1 MHDDNFDADHMQKHD
16 VAGKIKLE
24 RIVGLRRA
32 AVFDDENFISKFT
45 DIGQRG
51 DDYFGGF
58 ALFYHKIPL
67 KTLFYHSLVYVVL
80 NFADKVFA

>member
-1 MHDDNFDADHMQKHD
+1 MDHAMKRHPI
-16 VAGKIKLE
+16 AYTAALA
-24 RIVGLRRA
+24 LLLAALPAAA